1 LGFGATANNYSNDPA
16 AHSAQQNQGDLDNS
30 PSNLIVLPECLWA
43 GAYGG
48 GTWITEVQIVD
59 TTGGSTVVAYFSYG
73 SGNRRGPFTI
83 WTNTG
88 GAGKSV
94 LFANF
99 LSFLGTIDTGFN
111 YYGRIGA
118 VEFLTQDSSHKIQ
131 VAARTRNGNYSK
143 TFPGLRI
150 ATGTTADT
158 SRSMLILDLISNSN
172 YRSSCGF
179 FNISSDPVTVEFK
192 LVNGQGNTVGSIF
205 TKTLVGYDYK
215 TFNPFAEAGVP
226 YPSNSY
232 DNIVLLV
239 RPTSGAGRI
248 ISFGASANN
257 SSNDPASHLSLRY

>member
-43 GAYGG
+43 AAYGG
-48 GTWITEVQIVD
+48 GTWITEIQLAD
-59 TTGGSTVVAYFSYG
+59 MTGGSTVVAYFSYG
-73 SGNRRGPFTI
+73 NGNRRGPFTI
-83 WTNTG
+83 WTNSG
-88 GAGKSV
+88 GAGRSV
-94 LFANF
+94 LFNNF

-131 VAARTRNGNYSK
+131 VAARIRNGNYSK
-143 TFPGLRI
+143 TFPGLRM
-150 ATGTTADT
+150 ANGTTADT
-158 SRSMLILDLISNSN
+158 SRSMLILDLISNSS

-179 FNISSDPVTVEFK
+179 FNISPDPVTVEFR

-205 TKTLVGYDYK
+205 TKTFVGYDYK
-215 TFNPFAEAGVP
+215 TFNPFVEAGVP
-226 YPSNSY
+226 YPSNSF

-239 RPTSGAGRI
+239 RPISGAGRI
-248 ISFGASANN
+248 VSFGASANN